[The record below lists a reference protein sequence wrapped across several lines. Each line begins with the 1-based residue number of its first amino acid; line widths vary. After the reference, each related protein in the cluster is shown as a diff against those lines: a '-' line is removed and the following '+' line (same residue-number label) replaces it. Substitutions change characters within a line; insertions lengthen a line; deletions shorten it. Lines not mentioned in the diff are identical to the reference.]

1 MMEMAEKE
9 KIIHEIAEEFVKIH
23 NPNNWNG
30 IGEPNKD
37 FSEELEVYDIFKD
50 DVYMV
55 ILFEMYEGEWLHFV
69 KLYRKSDDQLIDG
82 YHGYGVDSSQNLEDT
97 ICDICMEY
105 DIK

>member
-1 MMEMAEKE
+1 MAEKE
-9 KIIHEIAEEFVKIH
+9 KIIHEIAEEFVKTH
-23 NPNNWNG
+23 NPNKWDGN
-30 IGEPNKD
+30 GEPDKD

-55 ILFEMYEGEWLHFV
+55 ILFEMYEGEWL
-69 KLYRKSDDQLIDG
+69 QLIDG